1 MENKL
6 TWICLVRHGETD
18 WNLAGRMQG
27 RDNIPMNDTG
37 RAQGRATAE
46 AFATVRSARG
56 DLWEKVYASPLD
68 RAVETGTFLSDALGL
83 SAPETTPDLLE
94 RDFGK
99 YSGYSYYDYAVS
111 THAPDVFDWSQ
122 IESTASIRGRIYD
135 FARRIHTAAPGSRVI
150 GVTHGGVIKTLAQ
163 TEERSPEVKYSEGV
177 HNCCINLFSFDGEKL
192 RLEAF
197 NMQGGE
203 YVAFMEQKGARLF
216 ASTASEG
223 EIDG

>member
-1 MENKL
+1 MNKKV

-37 RAQGRATAE
+37 RAQAASCAE
-46 AFATVRSARG
+46 AFRAANG
-56 DLWEKVYASPLD
+56 GEALWDKVYSSTLD
-68 RAVETGTFLSDALGL
+68 RAWETGSYIARALGL
-83 SAPETTPDLLE
+83 ADPEKTEDLLE

-111 THAPDVFDWSQ
+111 THAPDMFDWSQ
-122 IESTASIRGRIYD
+122 IESTAAIRGRIYA
-135 FARRIHTAAPGSRVI
+135 FARRVHENAPGSRVI

-177 HNCCINLFSFDGEKL
+177 HNCCINLYSFDGEKL

-197 NMQGGE
+197 NLRGEE
-203 YVAFMEQKGARLF
+203 YVSFMKEKGNVLL
-216 ASTASEG
+216 SPVE
-223 EIDG
+223 

>member
-1 MENKL
+1 MNKKI

-37 RAQGRATAE
+37 RAQAASCAESFRAANGEAE
-46 AFATVRSARG
+46 
-56 DLWEKVYASPLD
+56 LWDKVYSSTLD
-68 RAVETGTFLSDALGL
+68 RAWETGSYIAQALGL
-83 SAPETTPDLLE
+83 VAPERTEELLE

-111 THAPDVFDWSQ
+111 THAPDMFDWSQ
-122 IESTASIRGRIYD
+122 IESTASIRGRIYS
-135 FARRIHTAAPGSRVI
+135 FARRVHENSPGSRVI

-163 TEERSPEVKYSEGV
+163 TEERAPDVKYSEGV
-177 HNCCINLFSFDGEKL
+177 HNCCINLYSFDGEKL

-197 NMQGGE
+197 NLRGEE
-203 YVAFMEQKGARLF
+203 YVSFMKEKGNLLL
-216 ASTASEG
+216 SPVE
-223 EIDG
+223 